1 MAKDVIIAL
10 DFPSKAHVMSF
21 LDKFTEE
28 KPFVKIGMELF
39 YAEGPAIVREIKE
52 LCFETGV
59 KLDDAHTK
67 SQLGALCGI
76 EVDCAVCVVA

>member
-1 MAKDVIIAL
+1 MASENTASAPVAGLNK
-10 DFPSKAHVMSF
+10 SKKMIRNGNARLVYVAS
-21 LDKFTEE
+21 DAEE
-28 KPFVKIGMELF
+28 KI
-39 YAEGPAIVREIKE
+39 IREIKE
-52 LCFETGV
+52 LCFEYGV

>member
-1 MAKDVIIAL
+1 MASENTAFAPIAGLNRSKKMIKRGDVKLAYVAS
-10 DFPSKAHVMSF
+10 DA
-21 LDKFTEE
+21 EE
-28 KPFVKIGMELF
+28 KI
-39 YAEGPAIVREIKE
+39 IREIKE

>member
-1 MAKDVIIAL
+1 MYIDIITYVAS
-10 DFPSKAHVMSF
+10 DA
-21 LDKFTEE
+21 EE
-28 KPFVKIGMELF
+28 KI
-39 YAEGPAIVREIKE
+39 IREIKE
-52 LCFETGV
+52 LCFENGV

>member
-1 MAKDVIIAL
+1 MASENTASAPVAGLNK
-10 DFPSKAHVMSF
+10 SKKMIRNGNVKLAYVAS
-21 LDKFTEE
+21 DAEE
-28 KPFVKIGMELF
+28 KI
-39 YAEGPAIVREIKE
+39 IREIKE
-52 LCFETGV
+52 LCFENGV